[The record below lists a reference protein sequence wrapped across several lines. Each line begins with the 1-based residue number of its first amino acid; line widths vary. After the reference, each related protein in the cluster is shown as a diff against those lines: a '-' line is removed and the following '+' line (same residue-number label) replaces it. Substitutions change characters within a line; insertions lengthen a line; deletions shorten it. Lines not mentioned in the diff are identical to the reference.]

1 MDIEQTE
8 ETVESQCINNI
19 INNIS
24 ITVTDD
30 SNDKLVDS
38 FSV

>member
-8 ETVESQCINNI
+8 ETVESQCNN
-19 INNIS
+19 NS

-38 FSV
+38 FSG